1 MTMTTSV
8 ENSAEKR
15 LTNLE
20 NGGKKG
26 AAANNRRTST
36 MVDISQN
43 HSIGPAPIFGRESH
57 TADLDEFDKA
67 LELMKNYERSPTDP
81 PMSESFWATIRSGL
95 AEFIEGV
102 GYEELENAESTIV
115 KGPNDIS
122 NLITRVVGMSAYNP
136 IHPARLVNEIEES
149 TDTILTELMYATKV
163 GLVAMQWAPECERC
177 GSAVLIRSHLGQL
190 PASAHCNGCHQKN
203 DVLSLDKIM
212 VSFMFSPNIL
222 YILANNF
229 ACTLSE
235 RSANAN
241 VVFAPML
248 ATNTGS
254 GFRYS
259 VGCGDELKIG
269 ESLKKGRYRM
279 HCPVSMTD
287 VFLEVESDVQDTDTP
302 VELRLPVSEMVIHD
316 PQEKLKTIS
325 VPHGMIHFDLLPD
338 TRSFFVLWIQNALD
352 DEVLLRLPPEERGP
366 YTTASEVI
374 NHGAFHLFHDQVVPR
389 TPNAL
394 SISDVVIVFT
404 DIVGSTSMYAT
415 LGDGPALELVR
426 NHFEILFSIFAS
438 KGRVVKTIGD
448 AVMGSF
454 SSGKAAIEAVA
465 ESIQEI
471 PRHCTHPETKQPLEI
486 RVGIHHGSAVVVPVN
501 GMNDYFGQTI
511 NVAAR
516 IEASAGASECL
527 VSAAVLEEPG
537 AKEVFDTLI
546 EDNSNLE
553 ATPKRCLNL
562 KGVAVPVK
570 AQGFR
575 LIKSEEVEK
584 QPKNGVALAI
594 DWARRS
600 LVFQKRGSH
609 QGGP

>member
-1 MTMTTSV
+1 MTTTASSV
-8 ENSAEKR
+8 DSSTEK
-15 LTNLE
+15 NHMNHV
-20 NGGKKG
+20 NGREK
-26 AAANNRRTST
+26 AAADAAAAVKNRRKSIL
-36 MVDISQN
+36 VDISQD
-43 HSIGPAPIFGRESH
+43 HSIGPAPILGRESH

-67 LELMKNYERSPTDP
+67 LELMRNYERSATDP
-81 PMSESFWATIRSGL
+81 PMSEKFWAKIRSNL
-95 AEFIEGV
+95 ADFIEGV
-102 GYEELENAESTIV
+102 GYEAQENSESTIV

-136 IHPARLVNEIEES
+136 IHPARLVTEMEGYS
-149 TDTILTELMYATKV
+149 TETILTELMYGTKV
-163 GLVAMQWAPECERC
+163 GLVTMQWAPECERC

-203 DVLSLDKIM
+203 DVRSLDKIM
-212 VSFMFSPNIL
+212 VTFMFSPNIL

-235 RSANAN
+235 KSASAN

-259 VGCGDELKIG
+259 VGCGDEELKIG

-287 VFLEVESDVQDTDTP
+287 VFLEVESDVKDTDIP
-302 VELRLPVSEMVIHD
+302 VELRLPISEMVIHD

-338 TRSFFVLWIQNALD
+338 TRSFFVLWIQDALD
-352 DEVLLRLPPEERGP
+352 DEVLLRLPPEERGT
-366 YTTASEVI
+366 YTSASEVI
-374 NHGAFHLFHDQVVPR
+374 NHGAFHLFHDQVVPQ

-426 NHFEILFSIFAS
+426 NHFEILFSSFAA

-448 AVMGSF
+448 AVMASF
-454 SSGKAAIEAVA
+454 SCGKAAIEAVTEA
-465 ESIQEI
+465 IQEI
-471 PRHCTHPETKQPLEI
+471 PRHCTHPETNQPLEI

-527 VSAAVLEEPG
+527 VTAAVLEEPG
-537 AKEVFDTLI
+537 VKEAFDMLI
-546 EDNSNLE
+546 EDNPNLE
-553 ATPKRCLNL
+553 ATPKRSLNL
-562 KGVAVPVK
+562 KGVAVPVE

-575 LIKSEEVEK
+575 LIKT
-584 QPKNGVALAI
+584 QPKMPVADAMTCF
-594 DWARRS
+594 RRS
-600 LVFQKRGSH
+600 FTFQKRGK
-609 QGGP
+609 